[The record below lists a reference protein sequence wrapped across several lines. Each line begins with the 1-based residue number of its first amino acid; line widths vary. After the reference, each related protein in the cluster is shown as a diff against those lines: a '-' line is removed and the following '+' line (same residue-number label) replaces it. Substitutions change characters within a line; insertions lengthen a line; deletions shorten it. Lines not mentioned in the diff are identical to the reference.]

1 MREIKEAVL
10 VMARRTPVGKIGG
23 QLSSLEPEQLL
34 APLIRLL
41 VTEAQLPPE
50 WIDDVIIGNVVGP
63 GGNIARKSVLE
74 AGLPVTVPGV
84 TVDRQCGSGLEAIIM
99 AARLVQSGAGEI
111 FLAGGAES
119 VSRAPW
125 RMFRPGTLAGTPT
138 LYTRAPFTP
147 IAYGDP
153 DMGLAAENVASKYG
167 ITREAQDLYALESHL
182 KAVRAQSTGRYV
194 PELVPLQFNGLRIAE
209 DECPRPDTSL
219 GKLRSLPPVFAEN
232 GTVTAGNACPIN
244 DGAALVLIMSRD
256 KCEQLNLTPILR
268 FVDSQAA
275 GVDPRYPGIGP
286 VPAVRKLL
294 CRQGLTIGDVDI
306 VEFNEAFAAQVLA
319 SLQELQLPADKVN
332 PGGGA
337 LALGHPYGA
346 SGAILMTRL
355 YSEMLQTPYKR
366 GIATLGIGGG
376 MGLAVLMEAVI

>member
-1 MREIKEAVL
+1 MKEAVL

-50 WIDDVIIGNVVGP
+50 WIDDVIIGNVVGS

-99 AARLVQSGAGEI
+99 AARLIQSGAGEI

-125 RMFRPGTLAGTPT
+125 RMFRPGTLTGTPT

-147 IAYGDP
+147 FAYGDP
-153 DMGLAAENVASKYG
+153 DMGLAAENVAAKYG

-194 PELVPLQFNGLRIAE
+194 PELVPLQINGLRIAE

-366 GIATLGIGGG
+366 GMATLGIGGG
-376 MGLAVLMEAVI
+376 MGLAVLVEAVI

>member
-1 MREIKEAVL
+1 M
-10 VMARRTPVGKIGG
+10 
-23 QLSSLEPEQLL
+23 
-34 APLIRLL
+34 
-41 VTEAQLPPE
+41 
-50 WIDDVIIGNVVGP
+50 
-63 GGNIARKSVLE
+63 
-74 AGLPVTVPGV
+74 
-84 TVDRQCGSGLEAIIM
+84 
-99 AARLVQSGAGEI
+99 
-111 FLAGGAES
+111 
-119 VSRAPW
+119 
-125 RMFRPGTLAGTPT
+125 
-138 LYTRAPFTP
+138 
-147 IAYGDP
+147 
-153 DMGLAAENVASKYG
+153 
-167 ITREAQDLYALESHL
+167 
-182 KAVRAQSTGRYV
+182 
-194 PELVPLQFNGLRIAE
+194 
-209 DECPRPDTSL
+209 
-219 GKLRSLPPVFAEN
+219 
-232 GTVTAGNACPIN
+232 TAGNACPIN

-355 YSEMLQTPYKR
+355 YSEMLQTP
-366 GIATLGIGGG
+366 TNGG
-376 MGLAVLMEAVI
+376 